1 MADRD
6 RRERILATAGALFV
20 VRGVAGTT
28 IRQIAAQMSMSS
40 GTIYYYYP
48 SKESIASAILHR
60 FLDELLAEYE
70 APSLDVDPDRCDALF
85 RRLIRTS
92 LEVASR
98 HPYAVEIYSNESSA
112 LAILPDHDE
121 IAAKTARSRQHWR
134 QILNAGRGNGTFRND
149 ADAEHVRELINH
161 LTWASVRWNRARL
174 VADHRQIADELTA
187 VLLDGYL
194 VRAAG
199 PGSASG

>member
-6 RRERILATAGALFV
+6 RRERILRTAGALFV

-28 IRQIAAQMSMSS
+28 IRQIASEMSMSS

-70 APSLDVDPDRCDALF
+70 QQGLDIDEVRPDELF

-92 LEVASR
+92 MEIASR
-98 HPYAVEIYSNESSA
+98 HPNATEIYSNESSA
-112 LAILPDHDE
+112 LSILPDHDE
-121 IAAKTARSRQHWR
+121 IAAKTARARNHWR
-134 QILNAGRGNGTFRND
+134 RILTAGRESGAFRSD
-149 ADAEHVRELINH
+149 VAAEHVREVINH
-161 LTWASVRWNRARL
+161 LTWASVRWNRAQL
-174 VADHRQIADELTA
+174 ETDHRRIADEL
-187 VLLDGYL
+187 VSILLDGYL
-194 VRAAG
+194 RRAG
-199 PGSASG
+199 